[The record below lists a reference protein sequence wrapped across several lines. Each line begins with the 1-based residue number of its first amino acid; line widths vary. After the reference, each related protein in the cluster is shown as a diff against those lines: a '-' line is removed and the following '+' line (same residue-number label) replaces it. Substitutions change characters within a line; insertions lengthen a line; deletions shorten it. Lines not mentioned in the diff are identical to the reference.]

1 MNITVTKNPNPGKLP
16 PADQLGFG
24 SVFTDHMFL
33 MDYTDQNG
41 WHNARIVPFGP
52 ISMSPAASVLHYGTE
67 VFEGLKA
74 YRRPDGGVQLFRPW
88 ENVARLNRS
97 CDRLGL
103 PRIDEDD
110 GLQAIRELVKVDSAW
125 VPSDPGTSLY
135 IRPFL
140 YSTDPTL
147 ALHGVHEATFAII
160 LSPSGS
166 YFKNG
171 LQPVPIM
178 VETEDVRAVRG
189 GTGEAKCGGNYAAAN
204 RAGDKAI
211 EKGYS
216 QVLWLDGV
224 ERKYVE
230 EGGGMNVMFKINGTV
245 VTPMLTG
252 SILRGVT
259 RKSCIELLKSWGVPV
274 EERLLSVDELF
285 EAAKSGALEEA
296 WCVGT
301 AAVISPIGELAWESG
316 DTTPSVDKLKALAK
330 LYGVSLDWLFGD
342 TADGEPPEAAKP
354 EADRNPDEAP
364 AGKEG
369 EKKQKIRAIAIALAI
384 VVIAFICVWFAAR
397 NMSNEADSTQIEDM
411 EHEEIDIPDQDESGF
426 DFEWKD

>member
-1 MNITVTKNPNPGKLP
+1 MNISMTKTTHPGKLP
-16 PADQLGFG
+16 PAGQLGFG

-33 MDYTDQNG
+33 MDYTDQEG

-52 ISMSPAASVLHYGTE
+52 ISISPAASVLHYGTE

-74 YRRPDGGVQLFRPW
+74 YRRPDGAVQLFRPW

-103 PRIDEDD
+103 PRIDERD
-110 GLQAIRELVKVDSAW
+110 GLQAIRELVKTDADW
-125 VPSDPGTSLY
+125 VPSEPGTSLY

-166 YFKNG
+166 YFSDG
-171 LQPVPIM
+171 LKPVPIM

-204 RAGDKAI
+204 RAGDKAM

-224 ERKYVE
+224 QRK
-230 EGGGMNVMFKINGTV
+230 
-245 VTPMLTG
+245 
-252 SILRGVT
+252 
-259 RKSCIELLKSWGVPV
+259 
-274 EERLLSVDELF
+274 D
-285 EAAKSGALEEA
+285 GA
-296 WCVGT
+296 
-301 AAVISPIGELAWESG
+301 
-316 DTTPSVDKLKALAK
+316 
-330 LYGVSLDWLFGD
+330 
-342 TADGEPPEAAKP
+342 
-354 EADRNPDEAP
+354 
-364 AGKEG
+364 
-369 EKKQKIRAIAIALAI
+369 
-384 VVIAFICVWFAAR
+384 
-397 NMSNEADSTQIEDM
+397 
-411 EHEEIDIPDQDESGF
+411 
-426 DFEWKD
+426 

>member
-33 MDYTDQNG
+33 MDYTDQSG

-103 PRIDEDD
+103 PHIDEDD
-110 GLQAIRELVKVDSAW
+110 GLQAIRELVKVDSSW

-189 GTGEAKCGGNYAAAN
+189 G
-204 RAGDKAI
+204 
-211 EKGYS
+211 S
-216 QVLWLDGV
+216 QP
-224 ERKYVE
+224 R
-230 EGGGMNVMFKINGTV
+230 
-245 VTPMLTG
+245 
-252 SILRGVT
+252 R
-259 RKSCIELLKSWGVPV
+259 R
-274 EERLLSVDELF
+274 
-285 EAAKSGALEEA
+285 
-296 WCVGT
+296 
-301 AAVISPIGELAWESG
+301 
-316 DTTPSVDKLKALAK
+316 
-330 LYGVSLDWLFGD
+330 
-342 TADGEPPEAAKP
+342 
-354 EADRNPDEAP
+354 
-364 AGKEG
+364 
-369 EKKQKIRAIAIALAI
+369 
-384 VVIAFICVWFAAR
+384 
-397 NMSNEADSTQIEDM
+397 
-411 EHEEIDIPDQDESGF
+411 
-426 DFEWKD
+426 